1 MKNTLMNLS
10 VIAGLVLSAPTF
22 GAEKGMANEAI
33 VGDSSGRVV
42 TDGFGDCVGTSSWSR
57 DLADEAC
64 GDVIEQ
70 AAPAPAPEPVVAY
83 APQVVSEEITLSS
96 AALFGFDSADFKR
109 EQPQLDALAERVK
122 ALASI
127 ESVNIVG
134 HTDSVGAESYNQAL
148 SERRAEAVKQFLIG
162 RGVDAGIIHA
172 TGKGEFEPVADNNT
186 EEGRAQ
192 NRRVEIRFQGTE
204 TR

>member
-1 MKNTLMNLS
+1 MKNTMIS
-10 VIAGLVLSAPTF
+10 CAVITGLVLSAPALA
-22 GAEKGMANEAI
+22 GQKGMANEAI
-33 VGDSSGRVV
+33 VGDSAGQVV

-57 DLADEAC
+57 ELADEAC
-64 GDVIEQ
+64 GDAVEQ

-83 APQVVSEEITLSS
+83 APRVISEEVTLSS
-96 AALFGFDSADFKR
+96 AALFGFDSADFQR

-122 ALASI
+122 ALSAI

-162 RGVDAGIIHA
+162 RGIDAGIIRA
-172 TGKGEFEPVADNNT
+172 TGKGESEPVADNGT
-186 EEGRAQ
+186 EDGRGQ
-192 NRRVEIRFQGTE
+192 NRRVEISFQGTE
-204 TR
+204 TH